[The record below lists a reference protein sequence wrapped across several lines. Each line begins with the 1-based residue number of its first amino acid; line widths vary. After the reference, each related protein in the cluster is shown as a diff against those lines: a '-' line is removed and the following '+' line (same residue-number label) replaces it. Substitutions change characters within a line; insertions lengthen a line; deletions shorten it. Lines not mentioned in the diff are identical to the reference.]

1 MERYFHN
8 EPDDNEDEQ
17 EHEDMEHFVRAS
29 KADVLD
35 VMHLEIAEQEIN
47 ERLLQQAY
55 KRASSEWKWTFRSTT
70 FKMKKVQRIFDKL
83 KRIISED

>member
-8 EPDDNEDEQ
+8 EPDDDNED

-35 VMHLEIAEQEIN
+35 VMQMELAEQEIN

-55 KRASSEWKWTFRSTT
+55 KIASSEWKWSFRSTT
-70 FKMKKVQRIFDKL
+70 FKMKKVQRIFNKL
-83 KRIISED
+83 KRIISEE